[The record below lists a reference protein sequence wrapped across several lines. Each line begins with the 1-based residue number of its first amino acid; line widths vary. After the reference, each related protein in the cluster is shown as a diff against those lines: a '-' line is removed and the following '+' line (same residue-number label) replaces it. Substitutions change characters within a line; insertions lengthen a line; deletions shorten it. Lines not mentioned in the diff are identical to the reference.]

1 MTSRARVRAT
11 LAVVA
16 ATLLLASAAHAA
28 DGARQGGTHRSW
40 EQRLQQRLNLT
51 DQQTEAIRKLREQ
64 QGAAVKQHME
74 SLRQAQAE
82 LRRLVLTQADQ
93 AAIQAKL
100 AEARAH
106 LSQCDAC
113 AAELD
118 RLHQR
123 VARLKALP
131 ALRPPRNHWPALA
144 ARRRKEQ
151 LERRLRWGAWST
163 LAAAASVSGILV
175 LRPMLAELSR

>member
-100 AEARAH
+100 AEVQR
-106 LSQCDAC
+106 LL
-113 AAELD
+113 AEGVQMRVD
-118 RLHQR
+118 RLKELSPILTAEQR
-123 VARLKALP
+123 
-131 ALRPPRNHWPALA
+131 
-144 ARRRKEQ
+144 
-151 LERRLRWGAWST
+151 ER
-163 LAAAASVSGILV
+163 
-175 LRPMLAELSR
+175 LAELMSQPRRFHRGGHGHRG

>member
-1 MTSRARVRAT
+1 MTSRSRVRAT

-100 AEARAH
+100 AEVQRLLADGVQMRV
-106 LSQCDAC
+106 
-113 AAELD
+113 D
-118 RLHQR
+118 RLKELSPILTVEQR
-123 VARLKALP
+123 
-131 ALRPPRNHWPALA
+131 
-144 ARRRKEQ
+144 
-151 LERRLRWGAWST
+151 ER
-163 LAAAASVSGILV
+163 
-175 LRPMLAELSR
+175 LAELMSQPRRFHRGGHGHRG